1 MHTFLA
7 RCLTPSATRA
17 YTITSD
23 VLAVT
28 TVVSIV
34 ALILETVPALA
45 PYNDWL
51 LLIEWVAVVIFS
63 LEYLGRLFIS
73 RPRHRYP
80 LSFFGIID
88 LVSILPT
95 LLGLGNWTFLKSARA
110 IRIIRLLRM
119 LRLAKLAR
127 QTGDVEESFGV
138 FGLNIMI
145 YGATLTLALIVVGTA
160 IYLAEPTAAAFVS
173 IPAGM
178 WWALQVFLGGIPVST
193 PETTAGEVVY
203 VLGRFIGL
211 LLLGLLVGVV
221 GNLFRA
227 YLTPS
232 ARR

>member
-1 MHTFLA
+1 MHTFLE
-7 RCLTPSATRA
+7 RCLQPSATRA

-23 VLAVT
+23 VLAIAT
-28 TVVSIV
+28 IISII

-45 PYNDWL
+45 PYGHWL
-51 LLIEWVAVVIFS
+51 LLIELIAVAIFS
-63 LEYLGRLFIS
+63 AEYLGRLFIS

-95 LLGLGNWTFLKSARA
+95 VLGLGNWTFLKSARA

-127 QTGDVEESFGV
+127 QAGDVEESFGV
-138 FGLNIMI
+138 FGHNVLI
-145 YGATLTLALIVVGTA
+145 YGATLTFALIVVGTA
-160 IYLAEPTAAAFVS
+160 IYLAEPSTAAFVS

-193 PETTAGEVVY
+193 PETAAGEVVY
-203 VLGRFIGL
+203 VFGRFIGL
-211 LLLGLLVGVV
+211 LLLGLLVGVI
-221 GNLFRA
+221 GNLFRV
-227 YLTPS
+227 YLTPTV
-232 ARR
+232 R

>member
-1 MHTFLA
+1 MQTALQ
-7 RCLTPSATRA
+7 RCLAAPHTRA
-17 YTITSD
+17 YAVTSD
-23 VLAVT
+23 LLAAT
-28 TVVSIV
+28 TIISII

-45 PYNDWL
+45 AYSAWFL
-51 LLIEWVAVVIFS
+51 VIEWVAVSIFS
-63 LEYLGRLFIS
+63 VEYLARLYIS
-73 RPRHRYP
+73 RPRHRYS

-127 QTGDVEESFGV
+127 HSGDVEESFGV
-138 FGLNIMI
+138 FGLNVMI
-145 YGATLTLALIVVGTA
+145 YGATLMFALIVVGTS
-160 IYLAEPTAAAFVS
+160 IYLAESATPAFAS

-178 WWALQVFLGGIPVST
+178 WWALKVFLGSLPVTEPASGLGAAIHT
-193 PETTAGEVVY
+193 F
-203 VLGRFIGL
+203 GRFVGL